1 MFSLE
6 AGKIIV
12 PKKDLNIQATV
23 ECGQVFRFAK
33 NADSGKSNVYEL
45 ISTNKKCLL
54 AEERGMAVIRAAE
67 KDIEYFV
74 NYFDLET
81 PYAPILKE
89 LRRRLAAPPARCP
102 QGSRVTRASQV
113 TQRSRTGDILPLI
126 EHALEYGKGLR
137 LLRQDRFE
145 TLISF
150 VISTNNNIKRI
161 KGIIERICTALGRR
175 RKSEFGPFFAFP
187 AAKKMAAMDE
197 SFYRE
202 LGCGYRATWILEAA
216 RKAAR
221 KAARNFDGPETLSAE
236 ELVEKLMTFKG
247 IGPKAADC
255 IALFAFGRYDV
266 FPVDTWVKKIYVD
279 LFNERASE
287 KTMRKN
293 LINRFGRFSGIAQQ
307 FLFYYYR
314 ESAGTTRV

>member
-1 MFSLE
+1 MFSLD

-23 ECGQVFRFAK
+23 ECGQLFRFTK
-33 NADSGKSNVYEL
+33 SADSGGHVTYEL
-45 ISTNKKCLL
+45 ISKNRKCLL
-54 AEERGMAVIRAAE
+54 AEERGMTVIRAEE
-67 KDIEYFV
+67 KDIGYFV

-81 PYAPILKE
+81 SYTPILKE
-89 LRRRLAAPPARCP
+89 LRRQLAAPPAQDP
-102 QGSRVTRASQV
+102 RVTR
-113 TQRSRTGDILPLI
+113 RSRARDIPPLI
-126 EHALEYGKGLR
+126 ERAFEYGKGLR
-137 LLRQDRFE
+137 LLKQDRFE

-150 VISTNNNIKRI
+150 ILSTNNNIKRI
-161 KGIIERICTALGRR
+161 KGTLERICTALGRR
-175 RKSEFGPFFAFP
+175 RESEFGSFFTFP
-187 AAKKMAAMDE
+187 SAKKMAAMDE

-202 LGCGYRATWILEAA
+202 LGCGYRAAWILE
-216 RKAAR
+216 AAR
-221 KAARNFDGPETLSAE
+221 KAARNFDGPEILPVE

-279 LFNERASE
+279 LFNESVSQ

-293 LINRFGRFSGIAQQ
+293 LINRFGRFSGVAQQ

-314 ESAGTTRV
+314 ESAGKIIPG